1 MTPSTFTKS
10 PVLQVKE
17 KTVKVDG
24 EVWTGAGDGRQGHV
38 VDSDHL
44 ALVVNTDPR
53 HGDGDRQGG
62 GELGLQGE
70 GGANSGLPVV
80 GLYCVELPRVSVNKQ
95 IQDPQV
101 PSRSLLPW

>member
-1 MTPSTFTKS
+1 MTKLSVLFIVSICKQASLFTINMTPSTFTKS

-44 ALVVNTDPR
+44 ALVVNTEPR
-53 HGDGDRQGG
+53 PEEDTVTG
-62 GELGLQGE
+62 
-70 GGANSGLPVV
+70 
-80 GLYCVELPRVSVNKQ
+80 RVAGSWTRGRW
-95 IQDPQV
+95 
-101 PSRSLLPW
+101 S